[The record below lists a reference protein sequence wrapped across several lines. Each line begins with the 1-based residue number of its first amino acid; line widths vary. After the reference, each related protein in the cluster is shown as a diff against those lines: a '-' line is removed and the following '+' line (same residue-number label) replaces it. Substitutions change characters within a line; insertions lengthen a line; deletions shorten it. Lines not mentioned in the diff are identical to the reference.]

1 MDSQSYPFMTHLS
14 DLRRVIVRALMGVG
28 VGLIACVA
36 FSDKLLEWLSEPMQ
50 KALGGNANLVVL
62 APHEYFFTEMKAA
75 LIGGVLL
82 ASPWVF
88 YQIWLFVAPGLY
100 KTEKKMAFLFVGSTA
115 LCFVMG
121 ILFAQYFV
129 FPSIFK
135 FFIGSLPSY
144 IQGQYSIGLLFSFS
158 TNLLLAFGLVFET
171 PVLVFLLIYMDLVEL
186 KTLQDYR
193 RYVIVL
199 AFIIAAVLTPTP
211 DPLTQTLMALPIIIL
226 YELGLLLAR
235 LTKLRLNQA
244 ANLG

>member
-1 MDSQSYPFMTHLS
+1 MDPKSYPFLTHLS
-14 DLRRVIVRALMGVG
+14 DLRAVLVRALLGIG
-28 VGLIACVA
+28 VGLIVCATFA
-36 FSDKLLEWLSEPMQ
+36 DKLLNWLSEPIQ
-50 KALGGNANLVVL
+50 EALGKEAHLVVL

-100 KTEKKMAFLFVGSTA
+100 KNEKKMAFSFVFFTA
-115 LCFVMG
+115 FFF
-121 ILFAQYFV
+121 ILGVFFAQYFV
-129 FPSIFK
+129 FPSVFK

-171 PVLVFLLIYMDLVEL
+171 PVLVFLLIYLNLVEL
-186 KTLQDYR
+186 KTLQTYR

-199 AFIIAAVLTPTP
+199 AFVVAAILTPTP
-211 DPLTQTLMALPIIIL
+211 DPLTQTLMACPMILL
-226 YELGLLLAR
+226 YELGLLLAK
-235 LTKLRLNQA
+235 LTRI
-244 ANLG
+244 